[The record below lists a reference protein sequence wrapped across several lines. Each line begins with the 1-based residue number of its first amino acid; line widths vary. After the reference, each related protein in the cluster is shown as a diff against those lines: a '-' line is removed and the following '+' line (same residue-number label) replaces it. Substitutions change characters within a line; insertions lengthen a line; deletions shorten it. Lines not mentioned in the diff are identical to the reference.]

1 MAIPVL
7 CFLSGTSRLC
17 WRASALAL
25 LAITLCGCSFD
36 LGSWSSAPDKEAASK
51 AAPAGA
57 EVSEAQAA
65 TTRGQTL
72 ARSGKTED
80 ALAEFDHAIALYPHN
95 AQALY
100 SRGLLYQGERQ
111 HELAIDDFSAAN

>member
-1 MAIPVL
+1 MAIPVPRS
-7 CFLSGTSRLC
+7 FSGASRLS

-36 LGSWSSAPDKEAASK
+36 LGSWSSAPDKEAPPK

-72 ARSGKTED
+72 ARSGKTEE
-80 ALAEFDHAIALYPHN
+80 ALAEFDRAITMRRPYTIADCFVR
-95 AQALY
+95 AK
-100 SRGLLYQGERQ
+100 
-111 HELAIDDFSAAN
+111 ANISLRSTISPRRMA